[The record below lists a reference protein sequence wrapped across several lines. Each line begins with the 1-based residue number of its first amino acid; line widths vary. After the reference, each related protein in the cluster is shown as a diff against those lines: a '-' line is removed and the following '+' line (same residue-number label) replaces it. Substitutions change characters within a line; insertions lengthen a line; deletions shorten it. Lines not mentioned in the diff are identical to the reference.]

1 MTAMRIL
8 KVRVDIVNDMGRVA
22 NGLPRFEKD
31 VKVPAVENINEA
43 NRGNCNVLLL
53 YFILIM
59 EKNEVN
65 LYHNKSMHTNYIF
78 LKQLIF

>member
-31 VKVPAVENINEA
+31 VKVPAVEN
-43 NRGNCNVLLL
+43 
-53 YFILIM
+53 M
-59 EKNEVN
+59 NEV
-65 LYHNKSMHTNYIF
+65 KV
-78 LKQLIF
+78 